1 MKNFEKD
8 FEHYY
13 NTRKWDIQP
22 HVTITGFKDGPFS
35 MQWGVYVDFF
45 DGHDIKIQIEPDQP
59 ERYKEGDAFIWYVM
73 IAANIY
79 SDDKEYINRQEA
91 RKAALEKAIE
101 IYETT

>member
-1 MKNFEKD
+1 
-8 FEHYY
+8 
-13 NTRKWDIQP
+13 
-22 HVTITGFKDGPFS
+22 
-35 MQWGVYVDFF
+35 
-45 DGHDIKIQIEPDQP
+45 
-59 ERYKEGDAFIWYVM
+59 M